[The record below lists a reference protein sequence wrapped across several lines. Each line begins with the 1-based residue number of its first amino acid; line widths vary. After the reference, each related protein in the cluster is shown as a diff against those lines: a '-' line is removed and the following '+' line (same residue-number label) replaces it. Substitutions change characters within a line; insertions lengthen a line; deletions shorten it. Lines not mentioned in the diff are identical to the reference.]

1 MQVSTFFLSILPVT
15 VLMVLFSIEL
25 DLLIGA
31 KILFKDFFIKHVFI
45 RFLSHALLGLFGLI
59 FAKRANMTYEKTFP

>member
-15 VLMVLFSIEL
+15 FLMVLFS
-25 DLLIGA
+25 
-31 KILFKDFFIKHVFI
+31 KILLKDLFFKHVFI

-59 FAKRANMTYEKTFP
+59 RANITYEKTFP